1 MVADSSSSGKLI
13 DQLGTQFPEHKPS
26 AVQQTQ
32 ATHCRNVNDSLEEWK
47 EKVNVSVDIQA
58 VVLIIKW
65 VCCRLSKHLGR
76 KSSKAVTDWVR
87 PEPLVSRSFLG
98 ATEEP
103 PYREPVKA
111 IPLLPRLPPSR

>member
-1 MVADSSSSGKLI
+1 MDLAALRKDVFESAMPDGQALNHESAMQSSGDSRASYLKNVSLEANCGKLI

-58 VVLIIKW
+58 GNTKTQDKVDDENADKY
-65 VCCRLSKHLGR
+65 
-76 KSSKAVTDWVR
+76 D
-87 PEPLVSRSFLG
+87 FFFF
-98 ATEEP
+98 
-103 PYREPVKA
+103 
-111 IPLLPRLPPSR
+111 